1 MSGARS
7 YRLEGGSVFDRVFVQ
22 SDDLDAPLAQL
33 GRESLLAEPAWWSD
47 PTSGDH
53 KKIWL
58 LYRIDSRLINAA
70 GQRLASARQVVS
82 DEARGGAIVEWEM
95 MHQHAAWVER
105 LARARF
111 ESDDV
116 SLAHAAAAQQSI
128 ENAHESLLA
137 EIAASNEL
145 RDHLLTIGALSSD
158 ALAIAKKS
166 AELVASSL
174 EPSGQE
180 ELIDY
185 ADEVTLVFKSVE
197 YPSQPPA
204 GGLVVQGSP
213 GSNIQKERL
222 SELVLATLHEDGR
235 PFSLDASQRKFE
247 WGADAAIFEIVVEV
261 AKWASG
267 EAGSALFGGGVTLLA
282 QKIFT
287 WFRDRSDFHEAVD
300 RDDAIARAKDFVLR
314 IWPDDIPIVRRGIVG
329 ADGVEDLSD
338 EANVYEMPDLDV
350 LSVVEESY
358 DEQAN
363 QWILKMVKNGTTY
376 DVQVR
381 GDGTAR
387 VALGSRTTTDS
398 TTEQGS

>member
-1 MSGARS
+1 M
-7 YRLEGGSVFDRVFVQ
+7 FDRVFVE
-22 SDDLDAPLAQL
+22 SGDPDAPLSQL
-33 GRESLLAEPAWWSD
+33 GRESLLAEPSWWSD
-47 PTSGDH
+47 PTSSDH
-53 KKIWL
+53 KRTWL

-70 GQRLASARQVVS
+70 EQRLASARQAVS
-82 DEARGGAIVEWEM
+82 DESRGSGIVEWQM
-95 MHQHAAWVER
+95 MHQHAAWIER
-105 LARARF
+105 LARARI

-116 SLAHAAAAQQSI
+116 SLILEAAAQQSI
-128 ENAHESLLA
+128 ANAHERLLA

-145 RDHLLTIGALSSD
+145 RDRLLAVGTLSSD
-158 ALAIAKKS
+158 ALTIAQKS
-166 AELVASSL
+166 AVLVASSL

-197 YPSQPPA
+197 YPGRPA
-204 GGLVVQGSP
+204 DGGLIVQGSP
-213 GSNIQKERL
+213 GSNIHKERL

-261 AKWASG
+261 AKWAGS

-282 QKIFT
+282 QKIYT
-287 WFRDRSDFHEAVD
+287 WFRDRSDFHAAVD

-314 IWPDDIPIVRRGIVG
+314 VWPDDIPIVRRGIVG

-338 EANVYEMPDLDV
+338 EANVYEMPDVDV
-350 LSVVEESY
+350 LSVVEEFY
-358 DEQAN
+358 DERAN
-363 QWILKMVKNGTTY
+363 QWILKIVKNGTTY

-387 VALGSRTTTDS
+387 VAQGSRTTTAS